1 MEHHTL
7 TNELFNDLLDPRIP
21 MLDVCRAHAIT
32 VNQLSRILA
41 SPEFQDAADALDLAE
56 QLRARA
62 LAPDRRE
69 RALATLDAIA
79 SQQPTTPSHT
89 ECIRRAASALLRATK
104 EARTPNRTPPT
115 DTHNPH
121 THDPDTHEPE
131 THEPETHEPA
141 TPNHAPPASAP
152 THPSTPTAHTEP
164 FADAEPFNHTPS
176 NTPAQCSSHP
186 EPHPTH
192 LPQPA
197 P

>member
-41 SPEFQDAADALDLAE
+41 SPEFQEAADALDLAE

-104 EARTPNRTPPT
+104 EARTTNRTPAT
-115 DTHNPH
+115 DTHDPH
-121 THDPDTHEPE
+121 THDPDTHDPDTYEPE
-131 THEPETHEPA
+131 SHEPA
-141 TPNHAPPASAP
+141 TPNHTPPASALNNA
-152 THPSTPTAHTEP
+152 STPTTHTEP

-176 NTPAQCSSHP
+176 NPPAQRSSHP
-186 EPHPTH
+186 DLHPAP

>member
-115 DTHNPH
+115 DTH
-121 THDPDTHEPE
+121 DPDTHESE
-131 THEPETHEPA
+131 THEHA
-141 TPNHAPPASAP
+141 TPNHAPATSAP

-186 EPHPTH
+186 EPHPSH

-197 P
+197 A

>member
-69 RALATLDAIA
+69 RALATLDAIT
-79 SQQPTTPSHT
+79 QQEPTTPTHT
-89 ECIRRAASALLRATK
+89 ECIRRAASALLRAAK
-104 EARTPNRTPPT
+104 AEPARTPARSENAPEAEPQTS
-115 DTHNPH
+115 
-121 THDPDTHEPE
+121 PDTPAE
-131 THEPETHEPA
+131 T
-141 TPNHAPPASAP
+141 NGS
-152 THPSTPTAHTEP
+152 TEP
-164 FADAEPFNHTPS
+164 DA
-176 NTPAQCSSHP
+176 PALSAAGP
-186 EPHPTH
+186 NGPP
-192 LPQPA
+192 
-197 P
+197 